1 VALQA
6 YKFRIYPSR
15 KQQDR
20 LLASFDLCCGIY
32 NILLSRAREAY
43 EKDGTNLCGKAGMC
57 RIIKEVKEE
66 NPEFYG
72 IYSQVLQN
80 CADRLAK
87 AFNNFFGRAKRK
99 KRGEHIKA
107 GYPRFKKRVRSI
119 TYPQSGFSIDERK
132 LKVSKIGR
140 IPIVLH
146 REMEG
151 RIKTLTIKRVPSGE
165 WFAILS
171 CEVPTEN
178 TDLSK
183 TNHDSPEGESVNR
196 EHPNKDKEIGI
207 DLGISSFAT
216 MSDGVK
222 VGNPHFLKKAEK
234 RLKRAQRKLSRK
246 EKKSKNR
253 KKAGHRVA
261 VLHEKVGNQ
270 RSDFLHKTA
279 RAIADSYGLIAVED
293 LNVKGWVRNRR
304 LSKAI
309 SDAGWSEF
317 LHLLSCKAERAGGT
331 IVKVRPNNT
340 SQTCSACGRALEEHI
355 PLSERVFRCPFCGH
369 EEDRDVNA
377 AKNILERAR
386 EARPICQRQ
395 IMRIYRFRRSDGI
408 MISPCEIGFFGRIGI
423 IYRGAHGNQRLRRYR
438 PLLLERIQEQA
449 VSLNKEL

>member
-1 VALQA
+1 VVLQA

-32 NILLSRAREAY
+32 NILLSKAREAY
-43 EKDGTNLCGKAGMC
+43 ERDGTNLCGKAEMC
-57 RIIKEVKEE
+57 RVIREVKEE
-66 NPEFYG
+66 NPEFYEV
-72 IYSQVLQN
+72 YSQVLQN

-119 TYPQSGFSIDERK
+119 TYPQSGFGIDGNK

-151 RIKTLTIKRVPSGE
+151 RIKTLTIKRMPSGE

-171 CEVPTEN
+171 CEVPIE
-178 TDLSK
+178 
-183 TNHDSPEGESVNR
+183 NR
-196 EHPNKDKEIGI
+196 EHQNKDKEIGI

-216 MSDGVK
+216 LSDGTMVE
-222 VGNPHFLKKAEK
+222 NPHFLIKAEK
-234 RLKRAQRKLSRK
+234 RLKRAQRRLPRK
-246 EKKSKNR
+246 KKGSKNR
-253 KKAGHRVA
+253 GRARHRVA
-261 VLHEKVGNQ
+261 VLHDKVGNQ

-279 RAIADSYGLIAVED
+279 RTIADSYGFIAVED
-293 LNVKGWVRNRR
+293 LNVSGMVRNRR

-309 SDAGWSEF
+309 SDASWSEF
-317 LHLLSCKAERAGGT
+317 LHLLSCKAERAGGAV
-331 IVKVRPNNT
+331 VKVRPNNT
-340 SQTCSACGRALEEHI
+340 SQTCSACGRELEEHI
-355 PLSERVFRCPFCGH
+355 PLSNRVFRCPYCGH

-377 AKNILERAR
+377 AKNILERGR

-395 IMRIYRFRRSDGI
+395 IMIRPKGESVSYTVGHTGI
-408 MISPCEIGFFGRIGI
+408 NAFGDTASTSGAEPEASCVGEQGTISGR
-423 IYRGAHGNQRLRRYR
+423 
-438 PLLLERIQEQA
+438 A
-449 VSLNKEL
+449 VAPQL